1 LQQLKPPLSEPL
13 LFSNKQLVALILPIV
28 IERLLDVSVGF
39 ADTLMVA
46 SVGETAVSAIALV
59 DSLNNLFLF
68 LFSALATGGAVV
80 VAQYIGQKS
89 YENGSEAAKQLIY
102 TTLSISLLFCFAF
115 IVFNSQI
122 LHLLY
127 GDIEML
133 IMSQSQ
139 TYFYLTAL
147 SYPLLGL
154 FNAGA
159 ALFRAMGNSRVSM
172 RVALIMTLTNIVG
185 NAILIYIVKWG
196 VFGAALATLIA
207 RLLGSFI
214 MMSLLLK
221 NKELVVINK
230 LFKIKFNWQMIKRIL
245 NIGIPNAIES
255 GIFHIGKILVQALTA
270 TFGTSAIAAN
280 AIVNTIASTT
290 NIPGMSIGMATI
302 TVVGQ
307 SLGASDVDQAVY
319 YAKKLMKIAY
329 STLIIL
335 ATVLFFST
343 EFLVALFNL
352 SENSATLAT
361 SILKLL
367 FVVNA
372 IIWPLAFTLPNALRA
387 AGDVRFTM
395 TVSIASMW
403 MFRVGLSYVLGR
415 YLGFGLHGV
424 WYAMYADWLFRS
436 ICFVSRFSKGKW
448 KNKEVI

>member
-1 LQQLKPPLSEPL
+1 MQQLEIPLSKPL
-13 LFSNKQLVALILPIV
+13 LFSNRQLAILILPIV

-46 SVGETAVSAIALV
+46 SVGEAAVSAIALV

-80 VAQYIGQKS
+80 VAQYIGQKNFK
-89 YENGSEAAKQLIY
+89 NGSEAAKQLIY
-102 TTLSISLLFCFAF
+102 TTLTISLLFCFTF
-115 IVFNSQI
+115 ILFNSQI

-127 GDIEML
+127 GEIETT

-139 TYFYLTAL
+139 IYFYLTAL

-159 ALFRAMGNSRVSM
+159 ALFRAMGNSRISM
-172 RVALIMTLTNIVG
+172 KVALVMTLTNIVG
-185 NAILIYIVKWG
+185 NAILIYIFKWG
-196 VFGAALATLIA
+196 VFGAALATLIS

-214 MMSLLLK
+214 MIFLLLK
-221 NKELVVINK
+221 NKELIIITNI
-230 LFKIKFNWQMIKRIL
+230 FKVRFNWPMIKRIL

-255 GIFHIGKILVQALTA
+255 GIFHIGKISVQALTA

-290 NIPGMSIGMATI
+290 NIPGISIGMATI

-307 SLGASDVDQAVY
+307 SLGASDIDQAVY

-335 ATVLFFST
+335 ATVLFLST
-343 EFLVALFNL
+343 EFLVSIFNL
-352 SENSATLAT
+352 SENSAALAT
-361 SILKLL
+361 SVLKLL

-395 TVSIASMW
+395 TISITSMW

-436 ICFVSRFSKGKW
+436 ICFVSRFTKGKW